1 MSDLLRFTIVGIV
14 TGSVYAVSA
23 SGLVVTYTT
32 SGIFNFAHG
41 AIGMVLAF
49 TYWEL
54 SVNQGMNTLLALVL
68 VLGVIA
74 PLVGVVLERVLFRR
88 MADATVG
95 RSLVVTVG
103 LLVLLLGLAQTIWK
117 SEARNLPGF
126 FPGSSLNVAGVVITY
141 HELTTI
147 LVGVV
152 VAVGLRVLLFNT
164 RLGVAMR
171 AVVDSRDLAAQN
183 GILPE
188 RTSAAAWALGTA
200 LAGAAGILLAPALSM
215 SQIILTLLVI
225 NGYAAAI
232 LGQLKSLPRTFVG
245 AMLLGVTESYVI
257 GYGGNFTFGRGWLGA
272 DSFFNEIKSVV
283 PVIFLL
289 VLLVFLPQARLRVG
303 RIISASTPRVPP
315 LPASLRNAGL
325 FSLVA
330 FVASFFLS
338 NSQMLDVTVGLCLG
352 MVMLSLVLLSGYA
365 GQIALCQFTF
375 AGIGALV
382 MGKLFPGGQLI
393 GLLVVFAVTAV
404 VGALV
409 ALPALRLQDL
419 YLALVTFSIAL
430 FADKIFFDHPRTYDN
445 GGNLF
450 FDRVAIGPIELTS
463 DRARF
468 MVAVAGFALFGVV
481 VLVIRRGRF
490 GRLLAAMSDSPA
502 AAATLGMNILRTKM
516 MVFAISGGMA
526 GAAGAL
532 FGVTRGSAGAID
544 FDVIRSLYIYL
555 LATIGGITTVTG
567 AFIGGVVSTGLPI
580 IQEQWVPQI
589 QLTGLFIGIGAIVV
603 SRSPNGL
610 AGLLLP
616 RLERLRRSRTRR
628 ETEASPSTA
637 VPPVATEAA

>member
-1 MSDLLRFTIVGIV
+1 MTDLLRFTIVGIV
-14 TGSVYAVSA
+14 TGAVYAVSA

-49 TYWEL
+49 TFWEL
-54 SVNQGMNTLLALVL
+54 SVNQGMNTLLALVI

-74 PLVGVVLERVLFRR
+74 PLLGVVLERVLFRR

-95 RSLVVTVG
+95 QSLVVTVG
-103 LLVLLLGLAQTIWK
+103 LLVLLLGMAQTIWK
-117 SEARNLPGF
+117 AAGRNLPFF
-126 FPGSSLNVAGVVITY
+126 FPGSSVSVAGVVITY
-141 HELTTI
+141 HEITTI
-147 LVGVV
+147 VIGAV
-152 VAVGLRVLLFNT
+152 VALGLRVLLFNT

-188 RTSAAAWALGTA
+188 RVSAAAWALGTA
-200 LAGAAGILLAPALSM
+200 LAGVAGILLAPALSM

-232 LGQLKSLPRTFVG
+232 LGQLKSLPKTFVG
-245 AMLLGVTESYVI
+245 AMVLGITEAYVI
-257 GYGGNFTFGRGWLGA
+257 GYGSNLDFGRGWLGA
-272 DSFFNEIKSVV
+272 DAFFNEIKSVV

-289 VLLVFLPQARLRVG
+289 VLLVFLPHARLRVG
-303 RIISASTPRVPP
+303 RVIRAATPRVPAFD
-315 LPASLRNAGL
+315 ASLRNAGL
-325 FSLVA
+325 FLLAA
-330 FVASFFLS
+330 FVASFFVSDSRL
-338 NSQMLDVTVGLCLG
+338 LDVTVGLCLG

-393 GLLVVFAVTAV
+393 GLLVVFVATAL

-419 YLALVTFSIAL
+419 YLGLVTFSVAL
-430 FADKIFFDHPRTYDN
+430 FADKIVFDHPRTYDN

-450 FDRVAIGPIELTS
+450 FSRVAIGPIELTS

-468 MVAVAGFALFGVV
+468 MVAAAGFAGFAVF

-502 AAATLGMNILRTKM
+502 AAATLGMSILRTKVA
-516 MVFAISGGMA
+516 VFALSGGMA

-532 FGVTRGSAGAID
+532 FGVTRGSAGAVD
-544 FDVIRSLYIYL
+544 FDVIRSLFIFL

-567 AFIGGVVSTGLPI
+567 AFIGGVVSTVLPI
-580 IQEQWVPQI
+580 IQEEWVPQI

-610 AGLLLP
+610 AGVLLAQID
-616 RLERLRRSRTRR
+616 RLRRSR
-628 ETEASPSTA
+628 APSTQA
-637 VPPVATEAA
+637 APAPTAATEAV

>member
-1 MSDLLRFTIVGIV
+1 MTDFLRFTIVGIV
-14 TGSVYAVSA
+14 TGAVYAVAA

-49 TYWEL
+49 MFWEL
-54 SVNQGMNTLLALVL
+54 SVNQGLNTVVALVL
-68 VLGVIA
+68 VVGVMA

-95 RSLVVTVG
+95 QSLVVTVG

-117 SEARNLPGF
+117 AAGRNLPSF
-126 FPGSSLNVAGVVITY
+126 FPGSSVSVAGVVITY
-141 HELTTI
+141 HEITTI
-147 LVGVV
+147 IIGAV
-152 VAVGLRVLLFNT
+152 VAIGLRVLLFNT

-171 AVVDSRDLAAQN
+171 AVVDSRDLASQN

-188 RTSAAAWALGTA
+188 RVSAAAWALGTA
-200 LAGAAGILLAPALSM
+200 LAGVAGILLAPALSM

-232 LGQLKSLPRTFVG
+232 LGQLKSLPKTYVG
-245 AMLLGVTESYVI
+245 AMLLGIAESYVI
-257 GYGGNFTFGRGWLGA
+257 GYGSNLDFGRGWLGA
-272 DSFFNEIKSVV
+272 DAFFNEIKSVV

-289 VLLVFLPQARLRVG
+289 VFLVFLPHARLRVG
-303 RIISASTPRVPP
+303 RVIRAATPRVPP
-315 LPASLRNAGL
+315 LTASLRNSAIFL
-325 FSLVA
+325 VVALVA
-330 FVASFFLS
+330 SLFLS
-338 NSQMLDVTVGLCLG
+338 DSRLLDVTVGLCLG

-382 MGKLFPGGQLI
+382 MGKLFPGGQLF
-393 GLLVVFAVTAV
+393 GLLVVFVFTAL

-419 YLALVTFSIAL
+419 YLGLVTFSVAL
-430 FADKIFFDHPRTYDN
+430 FADKIVFDHPRTYDN

-450 FDRVAIGPIELTS
+450 FDRVAIGPVELTS

-468 MVAVAGFALFGVV
+468 MVAVAGFALFA
-481 VLVIRRGRF
+481 VLVLAIRRGRF
-490 GRLLAAMSDSPA
+490 GRMLAAMSDSPA
-502 AAATLGMNILRTKM
+502 AAATLGMSILRTKM
-516 MVFAISGGMA
+516 AVFALLCGMA
-526 GAAGAL
+526 GVAGAL
-532 FGVTRGSAGAID
+532 FGVTRGSAGAVD
-544 FDVIRSLYIYL
+544 FDTIRSLYIYL

-567 AFIGGVVSTGLPI
+567 AFIGGVVSTALPI
-580 IQEQWVPQI
+580 IQEEWVPQI

-610 AGLLLP
+610 AGLVLTQI
-616 RLERLRRSRTRR
+616 ERLRRRR
-628 ETEASPSTA
+628 VDPAATA
-637 VPPVATEAA
+637 EPAAPVAPVATEAA